1 MENEEIFG
9 LFRIEFSDNNE
20 FNIKNLIAIVD
31 DEEKAK
37 KFILTNFGYLVGEE
51 LENYWIMIQ
60 PISMNVKGFIHRPPV
75 GLYKYNGLTSSYV
88 SIDDKEKYIPKK
100 KSYED
105 YCYRG
110 YKSVTLG
117 LIKS

>member
-37 KFILTNFGYLVGEE
+37 NFIL
-51 LENYWIMIQ
+51 
-60 PISMNVKGFIHRPPV
+60 
-75 GLYKYNGLTSSYV
+75 
-88 SIDDKEKYIPKK
+88 
-100 KSYED
+100 
-105 YCYRG
+105 
-110 YKSVTLG
+110 
-117 LIKS
+117 